1 MFVSKLRLAILAALT
16 AAPVVHAGEPIP
28 ADAFARRQQIQS
40 VSMSADGKTL
50 VALVEAPNTDHKD
63 TALATWNLDNPAA
76 GSIVTPSGERMKFIA
91 AAALKAGRVLVVGQQ
106 DWTGQLGGCG
116 EGNASGATKTT
127 INKTYLTDVTQKNFS
142 EAFADKSYKSGV
154 SEDTRRCL
162 DLISTARLA
171 SSLPLDPEN
180 VVIQRYESQSGRDDY
195 YLYNMRTNATKLL
208 FRADDKTSPAL
219 INPRNGEVLVRSE
232 SEPKGDD
239 YLFTYSIRNPKT
251 GEFEAQP
258 ALSHKASERYSVEFD
273 GIDESTGKY
282 YVVTDKFSDLMQAR
296 MYDPATKKFDEEP
309 LVAHPKYSIGNI
321 ILGKQPHDFNKV
333 LGFTV
338 DGLEPEVVYTDKDL
352 AGLQAGLK
360 QAYPGQIVS
369 IDSYNDDYS
378 RVLFTTE
385 SAQHSPSYHLLLNRK
400 NVMDIGSE
408 RPWIDPSRLGQE
420 RLITYTARDGL
431 EIPAI
436 VDLPAGWKQGDAP
449 VPAVV
454 QPHGGPW
461 SRDHAGWD
469 ASGWVPFMTS
479 RGYAVIRPQYRGS
492 EGFGRK
498 LWMAGDGEWGQKMQD
513 DNDDAANWLVKQGI
527 AKPGKIAIFGY
538 SYGGFAAAAAVVR
551 PGGPF
556 RCAIAGAPVTDL
568 ARIGRSWSE
577 SRLQRIL
584 QGDTVKGMDPMKNT
598 DKASIP
604 VLLFVG
610 DRDVRTPAF
619 HAKGFYEAVKGRV
632 PAKFVLVP
640 DQKHQMPWSYK
651 AQMETLPLIGDFL
664 QKDCGLSSP

>member
-1 MFVSKLRLAILAALT
+1 MSKLRLALLAALATTT
-16 AAPVVHAGEPIP
+16 AANASEPIP

-50 VALVEAPNTDHKD
+50 VALIEAPNSNHKD
-63 TALATWNLDNPAA
+63 TALATWNLDNPSA
-76 GSIVTPSGERMKFIA
+76 GSVVTPSGERMKFIFA
-91 AAALKAGRVLVVGQQ
+91 SALKAGRVLVSGQQ

-116 EGNASGATKTT
+116 EGNESGATKTVV
-127 INKTYLTDVTQKNFS
+127 NKTYLTDVSQKNFS
-142 EAFADKSYKSGV
+142 EAFADKGYKTGV

-162 DLISTARLA
+162 DLMSTARLVNP
-171 SSLPLDPEN
+171 LPLDPEN
-180 VVIQRYESQSGRDDY
+180 VVIQRYASQSGRDDY
-195 YLYNMRTNATKLL
+195 YLYNLRTNGTKLL
-208 FRADDKTSPAL
+208 FRADDKTSPEL
-219 INPRNGEVLVRSE
+219 INPRNGEVLVRAE
-232 SEPKGDD
+232 SEPSGDD
-239 YLFTYSIRNPKT
+239 YVFSYSIRNPKT

-258 ALSHKASERYSVEFD
+258 ALSHKASERYAVEFQ

-282 YVVTDKFSDLMQAR
+282 YVLTDKFSDLMQAR
-296 MYDPATKKFDEEP
+296 MYDPVAKKFDEEP
-309 LVAHPKYSIGNI
+309 LVAHPQYSIGRI

-338 DGLEPEVVYTDKDL
+338 EGLETEVVYTDKDL
-352 AGLQAGLK
+352 ASLQAGLK
-360 QAYPGQIVS
+360 QAFPKQTVFIQ
-369 IDSYNDDYS
+369 SYNDDDS

-408 RPWIDPSRLGQE
+408 RPWINPAQLGEE
-420 RLITYTARDGL
+420 RLITYKARDGL

-454 QPHGGPW
+454 HPHGGPW
-461 SRDHAGWD
+461 ARDNAGWD

-492 EGFGRK
+492 TGFGRK
-498 LWMAGDGEWGQKMQD
+498 LWLAGDGQWGLKMQD

-527 AKPGKIAIFGY
+527 AKPGNIAIFGY
-538 SYGGFAAAAAVVR
+538 SYGGFAASAAVVR

-556 RCAIAGAPVTDL
+556 SCAIAGAPVTDL
-568 ARIGRSWSE
+568 ARIGRNWSE
-577 SRLQRIL
+577 GRLQRIL
-584 QGDTVKGMDPMKNT
+584 QGNTVKGMDPMKNT

-610 DRDVRTPAF
+610 DRDVRTPSF
-619 HAKGFYEAVKGRV
+619 HAKGFYDAVQGRV
-632 PAKFVLVP
+632 PAKFLLVP
-640 DQKHQMPWSYK
+640 NQKHQMPWTYE
-651 AQMETLPLIGDFL
+651 AQMLTLPAIESFL
-664 QKDCGLSSP
+664 QKDCNRS